1 VIDCA
6 HELTRAEESQAIALI
21 PALVE
26 RIEHLTGIV
35 ESMAERLPP
44 ILEPAAV
51 TAKRI
56 HCDVRTL
63 TTRHPEGVV
72 RVGRR
77 LLFNPSV
84 LLPKSAAEIA
94 QLARSART

>member
-1 VIDCA
+1 MIADIATRDDIAALGAKID
-6 HELTRAEESQAIALI
+6 LLLNRLDKIES
-21 PALVE
+21 
-26 RIEHLTGIV
+26 
-35 ESMAERLPP
+35 RLAPD
-44 ILEPAAV
+44 LEPAAV

-77 LLFNPSV
+77 LLFKPSV
-84 LLPKSAAEIA
+84 LNPETAAEIA
-94 QLARSART
+94 ALAAEARAR